1 MLDANFV
8 LFGVLALILIAE
20 FVNGWTDSPN
30 AIATVVSTRV
40 LSPYQAVLM
49 ATVLNAVGAMSGTA
63 VAATIGQDI
72 VRPDVINL
80 TTVAAAM
87 VGIIFW
93 STLAWYFGLPTSESH
108 ALIAGLTGAG
118 LATAGPSSLVWAGWN
133 KVLIGLLFSSFLGF
147 FGGLLL
153 MGFLYRSLANSRP
166 GTVRRTFGRLQIV
179 SAGFM
184 AFSHGS
190 NDGQKFIGVFTL
202 ALLLGGILPT
212 FQVPFWVIL
221 LCAAT
226 MGLGTAVG
234 GWRIVKTM
242 GLRLTKLEPVH
253 GFAAETAAALTIE
266 LATRLGIPLSTTHT
280 INTSIVGVGATR
292 RFSAVRWGVTIEIV
306 TAWIL
311 TFPICGIIGWLASKL
326 FMLFKSRGW
335 SLRSHPWLDLPP
347 AFQGFAQSN
356 RIGILEITAHRQAAR
371 DARHRN
377 SQGFNQLGE
386 IERRPFAVHGRVGR
400 NDHLA
405 HGIAAQAFE

>member
-1 MLDANFV
+1 MFDGNFL
-8 LFGVLALILIAE
+8 LFCVIALILMAE

-40 LSPYQAVLM
+40 LSPYQALIM
-49 ATVLNAVGAMSGTA
+49 ATVLNAIGAMSGTA
-63 VAATIGQDI
+63 VAATIGKDI
-72 VRPDVINL
+72 VTPDLINL
-80 TTVAAAM
+80 TTVGAAM

-118 LATAGPSSLVWAGWN
+118 LATAGPESLLWEGWR
-133 KVLIGLLFSSFLGF
+133 KVLIGLVFSSFLGF
-147 FGGLLL
+147 FGGLCL
-153 MGFLYRSLANSRP
+153 MTILYRCLANSRP
-166 GTVRRTFGRLQIV
+166 GTVRRTFGRLQIL

-202 ALLLGGILPT
+202 ALMLGGLLPS
-212 FQVPFWVIL
+212 FQVPIWVIL
-221 LCAAT
+221 LCAVT

-292 RFSAVRWGVTIEIV
+292 RFSAVRWGVTLEIV
-306 TAWIL
+306 AAWIL
-311 TFPICGIIGWLASKL
+311 TFPICGAIGWLAAKFFLL
-326 FMLFKSRGW
+326 F
-335 SLRSHPWLDLPP
+335 
-347 AFQGFAQSN
+347 
-356 RIGILEITAHRQAAR
+356 
-371 DARHRN
+371 
-377 SQGFNQLGE
+377 
-386 IERRPFAVHGRVGR
+386 
-400 NDHLA
+400 
-405 HGIAAQAFE
+405 